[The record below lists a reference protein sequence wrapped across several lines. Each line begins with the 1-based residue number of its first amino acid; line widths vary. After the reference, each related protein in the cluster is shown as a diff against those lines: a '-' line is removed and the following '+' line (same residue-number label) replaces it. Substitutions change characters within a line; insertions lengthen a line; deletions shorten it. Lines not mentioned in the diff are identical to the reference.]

1 MYNTKTAIVT
11 ESDSN
16 YMPAGINENVVI
28 KEVNVK
34 KSPTDKD
41 FLEIIFENE
50 AGKTA
55 TMTEWK
61 NEKNQWIVTD
71 EDLQKRDNIQFG
83 RILQVIEAH
92 CPNGIEDKEFNT
104 FLEMI
109 TWVKETLDKAEKVK
123 LRLKVSYDNKGY
135 TKVSTYGRF
144 VENMNIKKEES
155 SIKKFARDLFER
167 PIIADKEKSSDP
179 LTNPSTSTPE
189 TSTDDDLPF

>member
-61 NEKNQWIVTD
+61 NEKNQWTVTD

-92 CPNGIEDKEFNT
+92 CPNGIEDKENKVINKVLESKENNKSELFAISIVIILSAGVCIST
-104 FLEMI
+104 FFVFYKNL
-109 TWVKETLDKAEKVK
+109 KNKKVG
-123 LRLKVSYDNKGY
+123 NK
-135 TKVSTYGRF
+135 R
-144 VENMNIKKEES
+144 
-155 SIKKFARDLFER
+155 
-167 PIIADKEKSSDP
+167 
-179 LTNPSTSTPE
+179 
-189 TSTDDDLPF
+189 

>member
-28 KEVNVK
+28 KEVNIK

-61 NEKNQWIVTD
+61 NEKNQWTVTD

-92 CPNGIEDKEFNT
+92 FPNGIEDKEFNT

-109 TWVKETLDKAEKVK
+109 TWVKETLDKAEKAK
-123 LRLKVSYDNKGY
+123 LRLKISYDNKGY

-167 PIIADKEKSSDP
+167 PVIADKEKSSDP
-179 LTNPSTSTPE
+179 LTNPSVSTPE
-189 TSTDDDLPF
+189 VSTDDDLPF

>member
-28 KEVNVK
+28 KEVNIK

-61 NEKNQWIVTD
+61 NEKNQWTVTD

-92 CPNGIEDKEFNT
+92 CPNGIEDKEFNA

-167 PIIADKEKSSDP
+167 PVIADKEKSSDP
-179 LTNPSTSTPE
+179 LTNPSVSTPE
-189 TSTDDDLPF
+189 VSTDDDLPF

>member
-61 NEKNQWIVTD
+61 NEKNQWTVTD

-83 RILQVIEAH
+83 RILQVIEAN

-109 TWVKETLDKAEKVK
+109 AWVKETLDKAEKVK

-167 PIIADKEKSSDP
+167 PVIADKEKSSDP
-179 LTNPSTSTPE
+179 LTNPSVSTPE
-189 TSTDDDLPF
+189 VSTNDDLPF